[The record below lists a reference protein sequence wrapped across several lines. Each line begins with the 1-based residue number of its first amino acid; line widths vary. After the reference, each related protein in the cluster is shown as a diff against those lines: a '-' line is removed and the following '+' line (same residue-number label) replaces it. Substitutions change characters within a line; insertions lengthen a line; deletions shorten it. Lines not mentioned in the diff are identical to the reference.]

1 MEWIVT
7 GDQNLNKRRWDPVQK
22 KPNFIQMFSEQP
34 HKNKY
39 WAAREV
45 SAEIQCSDLS
55 PALVRYRQRETGYSH
70 ERARWKQKNE
80 PW

>member
-1 MEWIVT
+1 MKQNKQCYRE
-7 GDQNLNKRRWDPVQK
+7 DENLNRRYGILVEKTKFQT
-22 KPNFIQMFSEQP
+22 FSEH
-34 HKNKY
+34 HKNRY

-55 PALVRYRQRETGYSH
+55 PAVVRYRQRETRYSH
-70 ERARWKQKNE
+70 ERARGKQNNE